1 MVFQYIKYKHHLKN
15 NSYICKMKWKH
26 KNRIAYEL
34 SKEFWN
40 NSDESLRYKMLFNY
54 MGYLN
59 SVIHISLDNHDLIE
73 LSKCDWKEIPLYKC
87 RIPASDL
94 RTSVSYHLGIGSYEG
109 YKSGDI
115 QYQREYKLRLLRKN
129 GNRKETN

>member
-1 MVFQYIKYKHHLKN
+1 
-15 NSYICKMKWKH
+15 MKWKH
-26 KNRIAYEL
+26 KNKIAYEL

-59 SVIHISLDNHDLIE
+59 SVIYISLDNHDLIE